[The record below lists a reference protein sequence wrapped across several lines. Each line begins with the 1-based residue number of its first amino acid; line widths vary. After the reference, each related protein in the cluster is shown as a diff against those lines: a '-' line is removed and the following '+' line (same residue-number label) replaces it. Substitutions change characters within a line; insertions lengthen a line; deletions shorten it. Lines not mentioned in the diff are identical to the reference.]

1 MLEVTEPLHVA
12 MVPEM
17 TDEQKAVIWD
27 RLAQARED
35 SLAAWSDG
43 RIVKIFKK
51 YKVRNEFSIDYF
63 GYGYR
68 KRYQAW
74 ASGGR

>member
-1 MLEVTEPLHVA
+1 

-17 TDEQKAVIWD
+17 TDAEKAVLWN
-27 RLAQARED
+27 RMAEARED

-51 YKVRNEFSIDYF
+51 YKIRNEFSIDYF
-63 GYGYR
+63 GYDYR

-74 ASGGR
+74 ARGKP